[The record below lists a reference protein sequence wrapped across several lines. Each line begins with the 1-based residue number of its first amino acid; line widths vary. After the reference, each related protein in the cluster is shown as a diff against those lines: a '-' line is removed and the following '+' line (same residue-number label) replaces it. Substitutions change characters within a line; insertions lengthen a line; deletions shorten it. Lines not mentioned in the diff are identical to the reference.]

1 MGPDCFTLNECSRWG
16 ASHPPA
22 PRGPPLLLFS
32 PPTASPCY
40 RFKHLQ
46 TVSKKSPTIKSAA
59 FLKKKKKKFQIFW
72 KYSHLMT
79 KQKHFSYN
87 SQILPQRKSI
97 NPQSDTKMIQ
107 IPPTH
112 LWLINGETKVIGLNE
127 RCQASQRWCSLHGGL
142 WSLKG
147 GGMCNI

>member
-1 MGPDCFTLNECSRWG
+1 MGPDCFTLNECSRRG
-16 ASHPPA
+16 AWA
-22 PRGPPLLLFS
+22 IPRPLGGHHSFCFHLRLLHLVIVLS
-32 PPTASPCY
+32 ICRPC
-40 RFKHLQ
+40 L
-46 TVSKKSPTIKSAA
+46 KSPQLLNLQL
-59 FLKKKKKKFQIFW
+59 FLKKKKKFQIFW
-72 KYSHLMT
+72 KYGHLMT

-107 IPPTH
+107 IPPTQ